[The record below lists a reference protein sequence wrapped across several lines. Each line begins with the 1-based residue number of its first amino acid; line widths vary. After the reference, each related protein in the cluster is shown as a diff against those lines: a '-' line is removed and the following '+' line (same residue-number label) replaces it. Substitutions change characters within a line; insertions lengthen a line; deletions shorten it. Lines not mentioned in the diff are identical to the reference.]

1 MTTLTHSA
9 RRVLYTADGRHSG
22 CVCEDGILK
31 RRASAQRHQLRYPP
45 AWAFE
50 EQLLR
55 EAERQGVTLVQVV
68 DTDTG
73 QTYTASLSRFWTHG
87 VRIERGHG
95 VQWALPLNQWHR
107 EDPAQGRLF

>member
-1 MTTLTHSA
+1 MKTLTHNT
-9 RRVLYTADGRHSG
+9 RRVLYTSDGRHSG

-50 EQLLR
+50 ENILR

-73 QTYTASLSRFWTHG
+73 QTYTAPCEQVLDAWCAL
-87 VRIERGHG
+87 ERGYG

-107 EDPAQGRLF
+107 EDPAQARLF

>member
-1 MTTLTHSA
+1 MMRVRHTE
-9 RRVLYTADGRHSG
+9 RRFLYTADGRHSG
-22 CVCEDGILK
+22 CVCEDGMLK

-50 EQLLR
+50 ENILR

-73 QTYTASLSRFWTHG
+73 QTYTAPLSRFWTHG
-87 VRIERGHG
+87 VRVERGYG
-95 VQWALPLNQWHR
+95 VQVALPLNQWHR
-107 EDPAQGRLF
+107 EDPVQARLF

>member
-1 MTTLTHSA
+1 MTTLIRNT
-9 RRVLYTADGRHSG
+9 RRVLYTSDGRHSG
-22 CVCEDGILK
+22 CVLENGILK
-31 RRASAQRHQLRYPP
+31 RKASAQRHQLRKPP

-50 EQLLR
+50 ENILR

-73 QTYTASLSRFWTHG
+73 TTYTASVSRFWTHG
-87 VRIERGHG
+87 VRIERGFG

-107 EDPAQGRLF
+107 EDPAQKTLF

>member
-9 RRVLYTADGRHSG
+9 RRVLYTSDGRHSG

-31 RRASAQRHQLRYPP
+31 RRASARRHQLRYPP

-50 EQLLR
+50 ENILR
-55 EAERQGVTLVQVV
+55 EAERNGVTLVQVV

-73 QTYTASLSRFWTHG
+73 CTFTSSISRFWTHG
-87 VRIERGHG
+87 VRIERGYG
-95 VQWALPLNQWHR
+95 VQWALPLNQWYKQ
-107 EDPAQGRLF
+107 DPKQRTLF

>member
-1 MTTLTHSA
+1 MRTLTHNT
-9 RRVLYTADGRHSG
+9 RRVLYTSDGRHSG

-50 EQLLR
+50 ENILR
-55 EAERQGVTLVQVV
+55 EAERQGATLVQVV

-87 VRIERGHG
+87 VRLDRGYG
-95 VQWALPLNQWHR
+95 VQVALPLNQWHR